1 MLTTAIISIVSFLG
15 MLLVLIFAHE
25 FGHFITAKLARVKV
39 EEFGIGFPPRLL
51 SFKKGETVYSLNAIP
66 LGGFTKLVGE
76 EDPSLSGSLASKS
89 MPVRFLV
96 LTAGSLMN
104 IILPIFLLTISYMI
118 PHDVIQEKVLIK
130 DVVPGSPAQSAGIE
144 PGDIVLKI
152 DNRQVIN
159 RADVSYLIHLNLG
172 SEINILLQKQDQS
185 LKEIVVKP
193 RWNPPAGQGATGI
206 TITGTEST
214 KVRESYPVW
223 EAAPLGIRHCWEI
236 LVLFRNEVTS
246 WFVRH
251 TAPKLTGPVGIATIT
266 GEVAKGGISPLLEFA
281 ALISI
286 NLAVINLFPFPGLD
300 GGRLVFLFIEWIRRG
315 KRIPPKKEGLVHLI
329 GLITLILLIMAVSYF
344 DIMRI
349 IQGENLVP

>member
-15 MLLVLIFAHE
+15 VLLVLIFAHE
-25 FGHFITAKLARVKV
+25 FGHFITAKLAHVKV
-39 EEFGIGFPPRLL
+39 EEFGIGFPPRLF

-76 EDPSLSGSLASKS
+76 EDPSMPGSLASKS
-89 MPVRFLV
+89 IPIRFLV

-104 IILPIFLLTISYMI
+104 IILPIFLLTMSYMI
-118 PHDVIQEKVLIK
+118 PHSVVQEKVLIK
-130 DVVPGSPAQSAGIE
+130 DVVTGSPAQSAGIE

-152 DNRQVIN
+152 NNRQVIN

-172 SEINILLQKQDQS
+172 SEINVLLQKQDQG
-185 LKEIVVKP
+185 LKETVVKP
-193 RWNPPAGQGATGI
+193 RWNPPTGQGAIGI

-214 KVRESYPVW
+214 KVRESYPAW
-223 EAAPLGIRHCWEI
+223 EAIPLGIRHCWEI
-236 LVLFRNEVTS
+236 LVLFRNEVIS

-251 TAPKLTGPVGIATIT
+251 TAPQLTGPVGIATIT
-266 GEVAKGGISPLLEFA
+266 GEVVKGGISPLLEFA
-281 ALISI
+281 AIISI

-315 KRIPPKKEGLVHLI
+315 KRVSPKKEGLVHLI
-329 GLITLILLIMAVSYF
+329 GLITLILLIVVVSYF
-344 DIMRI
+344 DIVRI
-349 IQGENLVP
+349 IQGESLVP